1 MKVDVVI
8 PEFAESISEGVI
20 GDWLK
25 ATGDQ
30 VEEGETLLE
39 VETDKVVLEIP
50 SPAKGVLQVINK
62 NANDTVVSGEVI
74 AVLETEDST
83 EESKKV
89 EPEAEE
95 KAAEE
100 ITDKNI
106 TDNKESA
113 EQPPAESRQTENTTV
128 SSVSHKK
135 VTAKTSPA
143 VRKLL
148 DEHGLDRND
157 VTPTGKGGRITKS
170 DVISVIQKTQ
180 EKSEST
186 KPSSLPEDMTE
197 RVPMSSLRKRIAQR
211 LVSAQ
216 NDYAMLTTF
225 NEVNMQEIMTIRAKH
240 KDEFQ
245 AQNGV
250 KLGFMSFFVLAAVE
264 ALREYP
270 AVNASIEDDDIVYHR
285 YMDVGIAVSS
295 DRGLVVPIVRNADVK
310 SLSDVEIEISQLA
323 DKAREKK
330 LSIDD
335 LSGGTFTIT
344 NGGVFGSMMSTPIIN
359 PPQSA
364 ILGMHAIEKRPVV
377 ENDEIVI
384 RPMMYLALSYDHR
397 IIDGRE
403 AVLFLSH
410 IKKIIED
417 PIQLLLYV

>member
-8 PEFAESISEGVI
+8 PEFAESITEGVI

-25 ATGDQ
+25 SAGDQ

-50 SPAKGVLQVINK
+50 SPAKGVLEAINK
-62 NANDTVVSGEVI
+62 HANDTVVSGEVI
-74 AVLETEDST
+74 AVLETESSGQADKKTDSQS
-83 EESKKV
+83 EEQ
-89 EPEAEE
+89 A
-95 KAAEE
+95 
-100 ITDKNI
+100 
-106 TDNKESA
+106 DNHNQENNKDIIRDDAGDEDSDTNVSA
-113 EQPPAESRQTENTTV
+113 
-128 SSVSHKK
+128 VSHKK
-135 VTAKTSPA
+135 VTSKTSPA

-148 DEHGLDRND
+148 DEHGLDKKD
-157 VTPTGKGGRITKS
+157 VTPTGKGGRITKADVTSIIKQTSAKS
-170 DVISVIQKTQ
+170 DASVSSQ
-180 EKSEST
+180 
-186 KPSSLPEDMTE
+186 SLPEGITE

-225 NEVNMQEIMTIRAKH
+225 NEVNMQEILAIRAKH

-245 AQNGV
+245 ERHGV
-250 KLGFMSFFVLAAVE
+250 KLGFMSFFIMAAVE
-264 ALREYP
+264 ALRQYP
-270 AVNASIEDDDIVYHR
+270 AVNASIEEDDIIYHH
-285 YMDVGIAVSS
+285 YMDIGIAVSS

-310 SLSDVEIEISQLA
+310 SMSDVEIEISQLA
-323 DKAREKK
+323 NKARDNK
-330 LSIDD
+330 LTIDD

-344 NGGVFGSMMSTPIIN
+344 NGGIFGSMMSTPIIN

-364 ILGMHAIEKRPVV
+364 ILGMHAIDKRPVV
-377 ENDEIVI
+377 EGDEIVI

-403 AVLFLSH
+403 AVLFLGH

-417 PIQLLLYV
+417 PVQLLLNV

>member
-8 PEFAESISEGVI
+8 PEFSESISEGVI

-25 ATGDQ
+25 NAGDE
-30 VEEGETLLE
+30 VEEGETLVE

-50 SPAKGVLQVINK
+50 SPAKGVLETINK
-62 NANDTVVSGEVI
+62 NVNDTVVSGDVI
-74 AVLETEDST
+74 GVLSAANKAKTISQKGNQSDEIKASKLEETHKAQQSSPIETE
-83 EESKKV
+83 
-89 EPEAEE
+89 
-95 KAAEE
+95 KA
-100 ITDKNI
+100 IK
-106 TDNKESA
+106 
-113 EQPPAESRQTENTTV
+113 TV
-128 SSVSHKK
+128 SSVSEKR
-135 VTAKTSPA
+135 VSVKTSPA

-148 DEHGLDRND
+148 NEHGLDKND
-157 VTPTGKGGRITKS
+157 IAPTGKSGRITKS
-170 DVISVIQKTQ
+170 DVIAAVNKGSAKSHPIRETGSNLTEGSV
-180 EKSEST
+180 
-186 KPSSLPEDMTE
+186 E

-225 NEVNMQEIMTIRAKH
+225 NEVNMQGILSIREKH
-240 KDEFQ
+240 KEQFQ
-245 AQNGV
+245 AAHGV
-250 KLGFMSFFVLAAVE
+250 KLGFMSFFVAAAVE

-295 DRGLVVPIVRNADVK
+295 ERGLVVPIVRNADVK
-310 SLSDVEIEISQLA
+310 SLSEVEIEISQLA
-323 DKAREKK
+323 DKARENK
-330 LSIDD
+330 LTIDD

-344 NGGVFGSMMSTPIIN
+344 NGGVFGSMLSTPIVN

-377 ENDEIVI
+377 QGDEIVI

-410 IKKIIED
+410 VK
-417 PIQLLLYV
+417 